1 MLSHFFSVSVTSDI
15 PDVIEDLLNTNY
27 IGVIENLFARDVLGE
42 NLNKVT
48 PSNIENAIKDNVKT
62 LITNKPE
69 K

>member
-1 MLSHFFSVSVTSDI
+1 MLSNFFSVSMTSDI

-27 IGVIENLFARDVLGE
+27 IGVIGNLFARDVLGE

>member
-1 MLSHFFSVSVTSDI
+1 MLSNFFSVSVTSDI